1 MTASAHTPAAAQAP
15 LQTTEIP
22 ARAPAVTLTV
32 NARTATISLNRPE
45 RRNALTLVMWQGV
58 AEATEAL
65 ASRDDIDL
73 VVLASAAEGVF
84 ASGIDLKELETIAS
98 DAELREENRQAVR
111 AAQRGLASL
120 PMPTLAV
127 IDGACVGGGCG
138 LALHCDFRL
147 ASRRARFGITPARL
161 GLTYPMS
168 DLVRLVDQLGQAAAR
183 RLLLTADIVDAD
195 EALRLGLATWVVDD
209 ITSSLE
215 ARCDHILS
223 LSATSLRTIK
233 AHLSAVAGG
242 QRDDDDHTIAA
253 FLDAHESKDA
263 REGIRAFLEKRPPKF
278 GPL

>member
-1 MTASAHTPAAAQAP
+1 MSVPPRTPTAAHTPENAP
-15 LQTTEIP
+15 LGE
-22 ARAPAVTLTV
+22 AAVTLEV
-32 NARTATISLNRPE
+32 GGRMAIISLNRPE
-45 RRNALTLVMWQGV
+45 RRNALTLAMWQGV
-58 AEATEAL
+58 AEAAEAL
-65 ASRDDIDL
+65 SGRDDIGL

-84 ASGIDLKELETIAS
+84 ASGIDLKELEKIAA
-98 DAELREENRQAVR
+98 DPVLREENRQAVR

-183 RLLLTADIVDAD
+183 RLLLTADILDAD

-209 ITSSLE
+209 INSSLE
-215 ARCDHILS
+215 ERCAHLLGLS
-223 LSATSLRTIK
+223 GASLRTIK

-242 QRDDDDHTIAA
+242 QRDDDDSTIAA
-253 FLDAHESKDA
+253 FLGAHESDDA

-278 GPL
+278 GSL